1 MMDDLNTKPWYQ
13 SKTVWAGVVAM
24 VAGVTVGLG
33 IDIDQISLTEMLTS
47 GGAAIGGLIA
57 VYGRFVAEQP
67 IKRV

>member
-1 MMDDLNTKPWYQ
+1 MDDLNTKPWYQ

-67 IKRV
+67 IKRG